1 MLMNK
6 TRTEPDK
13 PPVGLFLVN
22 EYGEFGE
29 LMQVARLLARQIS
42 LSAVFVFARDDYG
55 RLDEHTGRCKEAG
68 FEALSLSPG
77 DLADMRWQRR
87 HGEDTQDGNLPDIP
101 AGGLSVWQLLK
112 GLLFVAVVLVFFVS
126 AILPAVAVLIFGLPM
141 ATLLLIMRVS
151 RRFKSTD
158 PFWMY
163 KSTLLAPLV
172 EASRFPR
179 AWMRYRRWK
188 KHARLL
194 LREVAPDIVVMGQDY
209 PGCYNSIVARFA
221 RRRRIRSVIVPF
233 AMYTARELAESFY
246 SYPHHYLPR
255 GPFGSLFKLL
265 FPQWVFSYRGR
276 KLLRMQISEI
286 VALELHGL
294 GWKSPWKPQTSD
306 VELFCQSK
314 QALDYY
320 ARLGKPQEQM
330 HLTGS
335 IWNDIVHASL
345 ARREDDRLLFCNI
358 LEMLWAIPRMRR
370 HLLVNTQDAPDVN
383 AEAISQLEPAAGRML
398 LRAVYDDVASR
409 VTAMNEAHAKY
420 GRPPVSFDYR
430 IDPMRKVIV
439 VAWPA
444 NQYPARPVPGVPDF
458 ETLSRRL
465 VTALSILPASQKYE
479 VWISLH
485 PTVVGVLPPSL
496 FEDAGLRLLR
506 WPLIDFVHC
515 ADMFMAT
522 VSSTLIWAVQCRIP
536 TINFD
541 CYDYAYPEFDEM
553 GCLTVTTLGALNQM
567 LAAMVSSDPA
577 IAAPSQQVA
586 EYWSFPAGGSR
597 ERIVDGITG
606 MLSTRRSGS
615 PLVMDAT

>member
-6 TRTEPDK
+6 ARAAADK
-13 PPVGLFLVN
+13 PLVGVFLVN

-29 LMQVARLLARQIS
+29 LMQVARLLARQIG
-42 LSAVFVFARDDYG
+42 LSCVFVFAREDYG
-55 RLDEHTGRCKEAG
+55 RLDEHSTRCKEAG
-68 FEALSLSPG
+68 FHALSLSPA
-77 DLADMRWQRR
+77 DLIDMRWHRE
-87 HGEDTQDGNLPDIP
+87 HGEATEDGNLPDSP
-101 AGGLSVWQLLK
+101 SGGLSLWQMLK
-112 GLLFVAVVLVFFVS
+112 GLTFVGVALLSFLVALLPAIVI
-126 AILPAVAVLIFGLPM
+126 AILGLPSVAVL
-141 ATLLLIMRVS
+141 LLMRLS
-151 RRFKSTD
+151 RRFTVSD

-163 KSTLLAPLV
+163 KSALLAPLV

-188 KHARLL
+188 KHAKALM
-194 LREVAPDIVVMGQDY
+194 REVAPDIVVMGQDY
-209 PGCYNSIVARFA
+209 PGCYNSVVAQIA

-246 SYPHHYLPR
+246 HYPHHRLPR
-255 GPFGSLFKLL
+255 GPFGLL
-265 FPQWVFSYRGR
+265 FNLLFSQWVFFYRGR
-276 KLLRMQISEI
+276 RLLRMQISEI
-286 VALELHGL
+286 VALEMHGL
-294 GWKSPWKPQTSD
+294 GWKNPWKPQTSN
-306 VELFCQSK
+306 VELFCQSQ

-320 ARLGKPQEQM
+320 AKLGKPPKQM

-335 IWNDIVHASL
+335 IWNDIVHANL
-345 ARREDDRLLFCNI
+345 ARREDDRRLFCNI
-358 LEMLWAIPRMRR
+358 LEMLWAMPRMRR
-370 HLLVNTQDAPDVN
+370 HLLTNSQDAPDIT
-383 AEAISQLEPAAGRML
+383 AEAISQLEPEAGRML
-398 LRAVYDDVASR
+398 LRTVYNEVSARVA
-409 VTAMNEAHAKY
+409 AMNIVHAQY

-430 IDPMRKVIV
+430 IDPARKVIV

-444 NQYPARPVPGVPDF
+444 NQYPGRPVPGVSDF

-465 VTALSILPASQKYE
+465 VTALSILPASQKYD
-479 VWISLH
+479 VWVSLH

-541 CYDYAYPEFDEM
+541 CYDYGYPEFDDM
-553 GCLTVTTLGALNQM
+553 GCLTVTTLGALTQV
-567 LAAMVSSDPA
+567 LAAVVNSDPA
-577 IAAPSQQVA
+577 IATPTQQVA

-597 ERIVDGITG
+597 ERIVDAITG
-606 MLSTRRSGS
+606 MLSTRRSGRS
-615 PLVMDAT
+615 LVKDAT